1 MTLAISLDIETLS
14 TNKNAVVL
22 TIGATTIS
30 LDGSAEKTFYA
41 RLDPQEQIDM
51 GRHVSASTII
61 WWMQQSRV
69 AQEAA
74 FTGRTLKA
82 ATALEAL
89 SAWLAEEG
97 NPPVYTNGPAFDA
110 AILESL
116 AEDLK
121 MRAPW
126 THRQNRDLRTV
137 EETILLSKDE
147 LLQERFYAR
156 KDRVYSNMV
165 AHNAL
170 DDAKA
175 QGEIVRFWMK
185 ELRGD

>member
-51 GRHVSASTII
+51 GRHVSVWTIR
-61 WWMQQSRV
+61 WWMGQTRA
-69 AQEAA
+69 AQGATFE
-74 FTGRTLKA
+74 GYTLKA
-82 ATALEAL
+82 AIALEMLA
-89 SAWLAEEG
+89 AWLDEEG
-97 NPPVYTNGPAFDA
+97 NPPIYTNGPAFDA

-121 MRAPW
+121 MGAPW
-126 THRQNRDLRTV
+126 SHRQNRDLRTV

-147 LLQERFYAR
+147 FLHERFYTL

-175 QGEIVRFWMK
+175 QGEIIRFWMK

>member
-1 MTLAISLDIETLS
+1 MTFAISLDIETLS

-22 TIGATTIS
+22 AIGATTIS
-30 LDGSAEKTFYA
+30 LDGSPEKTFYA

-51 GRHVSASTII
+51 GRHVSASTIR
-61 WWMQQSRV
+61 WWMQQSNA
-69 AQEAA
+69 AQVTT
-74 FTGRTLKA
+74 FDGVTVKA
-82 ATALEAL
+82 ATALEL
-89 SAWLAEEG
+89 LTAWLAEEG
-97 NPPVYTNGPAFDA
+97 SPPIYTNGPAFDA

-126 THRQNRDLRTV
+126 SHRQNRDLRTV
-137 EETILLSKDE
+137 EESILLTSDE
-147 LLQERFYAR
+147 FLHERFYAR
-156 KDRVYSNMV
+156 KERVYSNMV

-175 QGEIVRFWMK
+175 QGEIVKFWMS
-185 ELRGD
+185 ELRK

>member
-30 LDGSAEKTFYA
+30 LDGSPEKTFYL
-41 RLDPQEQIDM
+41 RLDAQEQIDM
-51 GRHVSASTII
+51 GRHVSVSTIR
-61 WWMQQSRV
+61 WWTHQSPD
-69 AQEAA
+69 AQRAA
-74 FTGRTLKA
+74 FDGVTVKA
-82 ATALEAL
+82 ATALEL
-89 SAWLAEEG
+89 LTAWLSEEG
-97 NPPVYTNGPAFDA
+97 NPPIYTNGPAFDA

-116 AEDLK
+116 SEDLK

-126 THRQNRDLRTV
+126 SHVRNRDLRTV
-137 EETILLSKDE
+137 EESILLSPDE
-147 LLQERFYAR
+147 LLHERFYAR

-175 QGEIVRFWMK
+175 QGEIVRFWMS
-185 ELRGD
+185 ELKK